1 MTFSELTQTIQGGT
15 LEARDRNRHI
25 MEYQLRFALPLACL
39 ALGLL
44 AAPLGS
50 CFQHGHRMGGV
61 ILGLGLFLSY
71 YVLLT
76 GARGLGENGFLPPK
90 LATWIPN
97 LLTLCLGLYLWVK
110 VQRETPLRLFL
121 LLRSWQFRLTQL
133 RKKRG

>member
-1 MTFSELTQTIQGGT
+1 
-15 LEARDRNRHI
+15 
-25 MEYQLRFALPLACL
+25 
-39 ALGLL
+39 
-44 AAPLGS
+44 
-50 CFQHGHRMGGV
+50 MGGV

-90 LATWIPN
+90 LAIWIPN
-97 LLTLCLGLYLWVK
+97 LLTLCLGLYLWFK
-110 VQRETPLRLFL
+110 VQRETPVRLFL